1 MSIPIVSEKCALA
14 FVQKQH
20 MDADGP
26 GQWTAQTV
34 LDFSKEQPTLL
45 FTILE
50 NIKQCF
56 DTEDNYEEHDDHDK
70 IRGDSA
76 AGHALY
82 ITLMT
87 YGLIKAAVE
96 GEQLNELFGED
107 DHD

>member
-1 MSIPIVSEKCALA
+1 MSIPTVSEKCALA

-26 GQWTAQTV
+26 GQWTAKTV
-34 LDFSKEQPTLL
+34 LDFSKEQPVLL

-50 NIKQCF
+50 SIKQCF
-56 DTEDNYEEHDDHDK
+56 DIDDIEENDDHAK
-70 IRGDSA
+70 LRSDSE

-96 GEQLNELFGED
+96 GEQLNELFGEN
-107 DHD
+107 DHE

>member
-14 FVQKQH
+14 FIQKQH

-56 DTEDNYEEHDDHDK
+56 DIDDIEENDDHAK
-70 IRGDSA
+70 LRSDSA

-107 DHD
+107 DHE

>member
-1 MSIPIVSEKCALA
+1 MSIPTVSEKCALA
-14 FVQKQH
+14 FIQKQH
-20 MDADGP
+20 MDANGP

-34 LDFSKEQPTLL
+34 FDFSKEQPVLL

-50 NIKQCF
+50 NIKECF
-56 DTEDNYEEHDDHDK
+56 DIDDDFDK
-70 IRGDSA
+70 LEGHHKMDSDSS
-76 AGHALY
+76 AGKALY

-107 DHD
+107 DE

>member
-1 MSIPIVSEKCALA
+1 MSIPTVSEKCALA
-14 FVQKQH
+14 FIQKQH

-56 DTEDNYEEHDDHDK
+56 DIDDIEENDDHAK
-70 IRGDSA
+70 LRSDSA

-96 GEQLNELFGED
+96 GEQLNDLFGED
-107 DHD
+107 DHE

>member
-1 MSIPIVSEKCALA
+1 MSIATVSEKWALA
-14 FVQKQH
+14 FIQKQH

-56 DTEDNYEEHDDHDK
+56 DIDDIEENDDHAK
-70 IRGDSA
+70 LRSDSA

-96 GEQLNELFGED
+96 GEQLKELFGED
-107 DHD
+107 DHE

>member
-56 DTEDNYEEHDDHDK
+56 DIDDIEENDDHAK
-70 IRGDSA
+70 LRSDSA

-96 GEQLNELFGED
+96 GEQLNDLFGED
-107 DHD
+107 DHE